1 LPEFQQAGLNLK
13 VEEGAFDPE
22 PEVLLACLAECSRRA
37 VLPCISVQ
45 VELAEE
51 HQDSQE
57 YNLYTQTRK
66 CINITGL
73 CTFEL
78 EFIVVQLRCH
88 PPQ

>member
-1 LPEFQQAGLNLK
+1 VGLNLK

-22 PEVLLACLAECSRRA
+22 PEVLLPSLAECSRMA

-51 HQDSQE
+51 HQDIQE
-57 YNLYTQTRK
+57 NNLYTQTCKR
-66 CINITGL
+66 INIAGF

-78 EFIVVQLRCH
+78 ELIVKQLRCH
-88 PPQ
+88 PPP

>member
-1 LPEFQQAGLNLK
+1 LPEFHQAGLNLK

-22 PEVLLACLAECSRRA
+22 PEVLPPFLAECPRMA

-66 CINITGL
+66 CIYITGF
-73 CTFEL
+73 CTFER
-78 EFIVVQLRCH
+78 EFIV
-88 PPQ
+88 